1 MRDGLDLGDDR
12 GVSAVIGFIF
22 IFAILMIL
30 LSVNQAQVVPAEN
43 EQIEYQHFE
52 DVRND
57 LVDLRSAI
65 STAGQNDVSQF
76 PTVKLGTA
84 YPPRVLAVNPPPAS
98 GTLRTSEAYNITI
111 TDETGTTVEIPTRF
125 LEYQPGY
132 HEFQSGPTWYENS
145 VLYLDESQRGGIVII
160 EEQNLVTDDNTVRI
174 TALQNDFRRSGTG
187 RVTVEL
193 YPTQAGDLSELTGE
207 LEIAIPT
214 QLSGDTYWDEAFD
227 DDVTV
232 NPTVTPDWYESGVHA
247 LNLTV
252 ETDNLEIN
260 TVGIQEEPE
269 AGGVKENVGTGA
281 TTPPSQGDQTTYLT
295 NTGDTTIGDAQK
307 TIEFSLRN
315 GGDSPATIAQITVD
329 STTANAD
336 SIDNGNG
343 YEFEGAGGYL
353 NAPISIGGPSYSL
366 NESAT
371 ITDGATETF
380 MLGEFETTGNMKGE
394 SVTLTLYFAD
404 GSDQQFTIDVP

>member
-260 TVGIQEEPE
+260 TVGIESEPD
-269 AGGVKENVGTGA
+269 AGNGAKQNVGVPDSGNNGQPDEDLPIASFAYTRKGSSDQVDLDGSA
-281 TTPPSQGDQTTYLT
+281 SQGDIDTYEW
-295 NTGDTTIGDAQK
+295 DIGDD
-307 TIEFSLRN
+307 
-315 GGDSPATIAQITVD
+315 GDVDATGQTVNKADIPPETDVRLIVTDSSGKSD
-329 STTANAD
+329 STVRN
-336 SIDNGNG
+336 I
-343 YEFEGAGGYL
+343 
-353 NAPISIGGPSYSL
+353 P
-366 NESAT
+366 
-371 ITDGATETF
+371 
-380 MLGEFETTGNMKGE
+380 
-394 SVTLTLYFAD
+394 
-404 GSDQQFTIDVP
+404 